1 MKRNI
6 ITYKLLIENKKCH
19 TMSYTLKRL
28 MANKNKQYRIEK
40 GLLLFTQPKS
50 PYFYGKIRLKGKYHT
65 KSFSPI
71 SDFRAAKEKLYEW
84 KNELTENTE
93 DILNTHSSDRKEY
106 TDFTELNNNFQFL
119 DVGRYDPVK
128 KSVNE
133 RKINFVEIYGEY
145 NQSQASNQAHRC
157 LDCGNPYCEW
167 KCPVHNYIPDWLKLV
182 NEGNILE
189 AADLCHSTNSLP
201 EVCGRVCPQDRLCEG
216 ACTLNDGFGAVTIGS
231 IEKYITEKAFEMGWK
246 PDLSHRKWTNK
257 KVAIIGSG
265 PAGIACADILTRSG
279 IHSHVYDKNEEI
291 GGLLTFGIP
300 EFKLEKSVV
309 KRRRKILED
318 MGVKFHLGKEIGKD
332 IPFKKLYSSYDAVFL
347 AMGTY
352 TSLEGGFKGENLPG
366 VYKAID
372 YLISN
377 TKKLLNLSNGKSEFI
392 NFKGKKVVILGG
404 GDTAMDCNRTAI
416 RQGAQSVTCLY
427 RRDEKNMPGSRRE
440 VKNAKEEGVIFNFNI
455 QPIDILGNEKVE
467 GVKTVQTEL
476 GEVDQNGRRVPV
488 PIPGSEKIYDADVV
502 IVAFG
507 FRASPAAWFDDFDV
521 ETRKNGLVIA
531 EEDQDYKFQTSNKK
545 IFSGGDM
552 VRGSDLVVTAIWEGR
567 EAGKS
572 IIKYVS

>member
-1 MKRNI
+1 M
-6 ITYKLLIENKKCH
+6 T
-19 TMSYTLKRL
+19 
-28 MANKNKQYRIEK
+28 NKNKQYRIEK
-40 GLLLFTQPKS
+40 GLLLFTQPRS
-50 PYFYGKIRLKGKYHT
+50 PYFYGKIRINGKYIT
-65 KSFSPI
+65 QSFSPI
-71 SDFRAAKEKLYEW
+71 SNLDDAKKKLYEW
-84 KNELTENTE
+84 KEEILSNENSFVNKKNISERN
-93 DILNTHSSDRKEY
+93 EY
-106 TDFTELNNNFQFL
+106 ISFEKLDNNFQFL
-119 DVGRYDPVK
+119 DVGRFDPTK
-128 KSVNE
+128 KAPEE

-145 NQSQASNQAHRC
+145 NQVQASNQAHRC

-189 AADLCHSTNSLP
+189 AADLCHSTNALP

-246 PDLSHRKWTNK
+246 PDLSHRKWIDK
-257 KVAIIGSG
+257 KVAIVGSG

-279 IHSHVYDKNEEI
+279 IRSHVYDKNEEI

-309 KRRRKILED
+309 IRRRKILEG
-318 MGVKFHLGKEIGKD
+318 MGIKFHLGKEVGKD
-332 IPFKKLYSSYDAVFL
+332 VPFKKLYNEYDAVFL

-352 TSLEGGFKGENLPG
+352 TSLEGGFKGEKLPG

-377 TKKLLNLSNGKSEFI
+377 TKKLLNMETGKAEHI

-416 RQGAQSVTCLY
+416 RQGARSVTCLY

-440 VKNAKEEGVIFNFNI
+440 VKNAKEEGVIFEFNI

-467 GVKTVQTEL
+467 GVKTVTTKL
-476 GEVDQNGRRVPV
+476 GDVDQNGRRVPI

-507 FRASPAAWFDDFDV
+507 FRASPASWFDDFDI
-521 ETRKNGLVIA
+521 ETKKNGLVIA
-531 EEDQDYKFQTSNKK
+531 EEEQEYKFQTSNNK